1 VNKKKT
7 ITSIGRAQRPL
18 VPGMALAFAAAG
30 VTLPIDAPAATHL
43 ILNCNDSGF
52 GSLRDAIGA
61 VTTLSGD
68 TIDLSQPLPCSSI
81 TLTTGAIFVS
91 QNDLTLIGPGADT
104 LAIDGGGVDR
114 VIAQVGAGTLA
125 INYLTITHG
134 KYHGD
139 GGCIFA
145 YGNIALVNSRVS
157 DCAAKAQGTANAYG
171 GGILTNN
178 LSMIGSTVSHN
189 AVSAQGTYKACGGGV
204 FTVGGL
210 SMIGSTISDNLAT
223 SISGTALGG
232 GAYVYG
238 NFSADLSTISNNNA
252 IFGGGLRT
260 EGNAGITQSTIS
272 GNRAVFDAAWNAKAG
287 SHASGD
293 RIIITN
299 STISGN
305 VASGAVGGVDTYL
318 PLTLTNSTIAFNQT
332 DNQYYSA
339 GLFSEEYA
347 TLTLE
352 SSIIADNTI
361 TSTGAPSDLGGL
373 PGTLISGHNNLIT
386 SGVGVMFPPGTI
398 TACPKLG
405 PLADNGGPTL
415 THALLSTSRAIDN
428 GNNSAG
434 NFDDQRG
441 TGYPRP
447 FGSAADIG
455 AYEWQGTP
463 EDRIFNSGF
472 EVACDH

>member
-1 VNKKKT
+1 VKQKKT
-7 ITSIGRAQRPL
+7 ITSIGRRHRPL
-18 VPGMALAFAAAG
+18 VAGLALAFAASD
-30 VTLPIDAPAATHL
+30 VTLPSAAAAATHL

-81 TLTTGAIFVS
+81 TLTTGAIFVF

-104 LAIDGGGVDR
+104 LAIDGGAHDR
-114 VIAQVGAGTLA
+114 VIFHFGDGTLA
-125 INYLTITHG
+125 INDLAITHG
-134 KYHGD
+134 AFKYGKD
-139 GGCIFA
+139 TVAGGCLFSN
-145 YGNIALVNSRVS
+145 GNIALLSSRVS
-157 DCAAKAQGTANAYG
+157 NCVANGQGTASALG
-171 GGILTNN
+171 GGIYTYGN
-178 LSMIGSTVSHN
+178 LSMIGST
-189 AVSAQGTYKACGGGV
+189 
-204 FTVGGL
+204 L
-210 SMIGSTISDNLAT
+210 SENLAT
-223 SISGTALGG
+223 SAVADTDGG
-232 GAYVYG
+232 GAFVVG

-252 IFGGGLRT
+252 GSETAHAYGGGLVT
-260 EGNAGITQSTIS
+260 AGDASITQSTIS
-272 GNRAVFDAAWNAKAG
+272 GNRAQSAAAWFVSAG
-287 SHASGD
+287 SKWSGNP
-293 RIIITN
+293 IIISN

-305 VASGAVGGVDTYL
+305 VASDLVGGIFTQL
-318 PLTLTNSTIAFNQT
+318 PLTLTNSTIAFNRANADYDQGS
-332 DNQYYSA
+332 NYSYSA
-339 GLFSEEYA
+339 GLLSEQYA

-352 SSIIADNTI
+352 SSIIAGNTV

-386 SGVGVMFPPGTI
+386 SEVGVVFPPGTI

-428 GNNSAG
+428 GNNSGA

-441 TGYPRP
+441 TGYPRL

-463 EDRIFNSGF
+463 DDRIFVSRM
-472 EVACDH
+472 EIACDD